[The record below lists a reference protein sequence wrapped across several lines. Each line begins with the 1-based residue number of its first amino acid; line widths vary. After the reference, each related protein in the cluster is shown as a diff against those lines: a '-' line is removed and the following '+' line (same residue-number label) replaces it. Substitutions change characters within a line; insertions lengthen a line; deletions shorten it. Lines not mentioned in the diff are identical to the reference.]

1 MVEERAMKQAKS
13 VYETIC
19 KSLENNGWNYTRE
32 EEDLVIRCGIRGDD
46 LPMDIVFIVNPKAQ
60 VVSLFS
66 PMPYK
71 IKEDK
76 RVEAALAVCVANNGL
91 VNGAFDYDLSD
102 GSIHFRVVSSFC
114 ESILGEELFNYMI
127 MIAAGTVDIY
137 NDKFLMISNGMMNF
151 QQFLEWDQKRRN
163 D

>member
-1 MVEERAMKQAKS
+1 MVEERVMKQAKS

-46 LPMDIVFIVNPKAQ
+46 LPMDIVIIVNPKAQ

-102 GSIHFRVVSSFC
+102 GSIHFRVVSSYR

-151 QQFLEWDQKRRN
+151 QQFLEWDQKRR
-163 D
+163 DD

>member
-1 MVEERAMKQAKS
+1 MVEERVMKQAKS

-32 EEDLVIRCGIRGDD
+32 EEDLVIRCGVRGDD
-46 LPMDIVFIVNPKAQ
+46 LPMDIVIIVNPKAQ

-151 QQFLEWDQKRRN
+151 QQFLEWDQKRR
-163 D
+163 DD

>member
-1 MVEERAMKQAKS
+1 MVEEREMKQAKF
-13 VYETIC
+13 VYETVC
-19 KSLENNGWNYTRE
+19 KALENNGWKYTRE
-32 EEDLVIRCGIRGDD
+32 EEDLVIRCGARGED
-46 LPMDIVFIVNPKAQ
+46 LPMDIVIVVNPEAQ

-76 RVEAALAVCVANNGL
+76 RVEAALAVCVANRGM
-91 VNGAFDYDLSD
+91 VNGSFDYDLVE
-102 GSIHFRVVSSFC
+102 GIIHFRVVSSYR
-114 ESILGEELFNYMI
+114 ESILGEELFNYML

-137 NDKFLMISNGMMNF
+137 NDKFLMISNGMMSF
-151 QQFLEWDQKRRN
+151 EQFLEWDLKRRN